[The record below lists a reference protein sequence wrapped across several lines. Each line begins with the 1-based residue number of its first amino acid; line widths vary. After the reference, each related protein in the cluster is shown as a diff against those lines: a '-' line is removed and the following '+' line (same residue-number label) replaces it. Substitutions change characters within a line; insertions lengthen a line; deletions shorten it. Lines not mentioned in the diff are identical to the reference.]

1 MVSKRPVRIQ
11 GAGPAGLSAAICL
24 ARAGQPVDV
33 YEQHETVAKRFSGDL
48 HGIEN
53 WSLPLDCGKELENF
67 GIEQS
72 FEFVPCTTLDISNG
86 RAASSLDFARP
97 IFYLVRRGSDAGC
110 LDHGLLVQAQ
120 ELGVQ
125 VHFNSRIDDA
135 SADILGSGPS
145 PSDVFAIEKGI
156 LFKTDGP
163 DISVA
168 LIHPEAAPGGYAYLL
183 VHRGE
188 GVLCS
193 VLFDQFHYVGSALS
207 VATQIFQRDYPMSM
221 ESIRPIGGIGALS
234 LDRFGTRDGK
244 RRVGEAAGLQD
255 FLFGFGIRNAM
266 VSGALAARSWLG
278 ESDHFDAQQFR
289 FAEAMRC
296 GPAARRLWARW
307 AGPLF
312 RPLVWCVARS
322 RNPHALLARA
332 HCENILYR
340 LMS

>member
-1 MVSKRPVRIQ
+1 MVIKRPVRIQ

-33 YEQHETVAKRFSGDL
+33 FERYESVAKRFCGDL
-48 HGIEN
+48 HGVEN
-53 WSLPLDCGKELENF
+53 WSLPLDCGKEFENF

-72 FEFVPCTTLDISNG
+72 FDFVPCTTLDLSNG
-86 RAASSLDFARP
+86 RKTSSLGFTRP
-97 IFYLVRRGSDAGC
+97 IFYLVRRGSQAGC
-110 LDHGLLVQAQ
+110 LDHGLLLQAQ
-120 ELGVQ
+120 ELGVR
-125 VHFNSRIDDA
+125 VHFNSPIDHA
-135 SADILGSGPS
+135 SADILGSGPN

-168 LIHPEAAPGGYAYLL
+168 LIHPDAAPGGYAYLL
-183 VHRGE
+183 VHQGE

-193 VLFDQFHYVGSALS
+193 VLFNEFHSVGSALS
-207 VATQIFQRDYPMSM
+207 AATQIFQRDYPMSM
-221 ESIRPIGGIGALS
+221 DAIRPIGGIGALS
-234 LDRFGTRDGK
+234 LDRFGTDDGE

-266 VSGALAARSWLG
+266 VSGALAARSWL
-278 ESDHFDAQQFR
+278 EERDHFDAQQSR
-289 FAEAMRC
+289 FEEAMRC
-296 GPAARRLWARW
+296 GPVARRLWARW
-307 AGPLF
+307 SGPLF

-322 RNPHALLARA
+322 RDPHALLARA
-332 HCENILYR
+332 HCDNMLYR